1 MSICQDFPSQQLVI
15 TLSHKWSLYKILWKF
30 NDLKLHWCLQRGKR
44 FQGRWEMQE
53 LKKVELFYVVAVVWC
68 GNCLPNEFIVDTCAP
83 LNFHLG
89 GQIQPVWAKSHL
101 LGQRHVTAAKLQ
113 LSVSISNRK
122 RLFSLG
128 VRLPP
133 SHSGTFSRFLTINF
147 YFAIESFFMKQC
159 TWSH

>member
-1 MSICQDFPSQQLVI
+1 
-15 TLSHKWSLYKILWKF
+15 
-30 NDLKLHWCLQRGKR
+30 
-44 FQGRWEMQE
+44 MQE
-53 LKKVELFYVVAVVWC
+53 LKKVELFYVVAVVWG

-113 LSVSISNRK
+113 LSPFQDEQVYPSPIVK

-147 YFAIESFFMKQC
+147 YFAIESFYMKQKIALGPINKIL
-159 TWSH
+159 